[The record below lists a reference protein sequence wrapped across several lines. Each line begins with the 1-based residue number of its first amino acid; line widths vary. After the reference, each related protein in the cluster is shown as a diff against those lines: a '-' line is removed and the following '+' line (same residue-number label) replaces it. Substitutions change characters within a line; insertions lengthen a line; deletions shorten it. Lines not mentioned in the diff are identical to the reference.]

1 MNVNH
6 IPENCDVQLLK
17 QINHNAQF
25 LQIVTKIVN
34 RWQHLVK
41 KKGSDVNTVSGPIS
55 GDGNKEICD
64 TTSWCPTQIETL
76 H

>member
-6 IPENCDVQLLK
+6 IPDNCGVQLLK

-34 RWQHLVK
+34 RWQHLVLK
-41 KKGSDVNTVSGPIS
+41 KKGSGVNTVGGPIS
-55 GDGNKEICD
+55 GDRNKEICD
-64 TTSWCPTQIETL
+64 TTF
-76 H
+76 